1 MSDRV
6 AVIKAKWLACV
17 ICWVALMF
25 VFAVA
30 RWVYGTRGANLV
42 EGLALIALF
51 IIPICAGA
59 SYLKE
64 RWEFRRRSSLPR
76 TSRLPRSFRK
86 KRHWLG
92 PQDMGWWVGI
102 GLAVVWSIGGMLW
115 AADSSPIW
123 IGVGLL
129 LSYLGTNLGDIAFL
143 STHDEQD

>member
-6 AVIKAKWLACV
+6 AVIKAKWLACA

-30 RWVYGTRGANLV
+30 WWVYGTRGANLV
-42 EGLALIALF
+42 GGVALF

-59 SYLKE
+59 SYSKE
-64 RWEFRRRSSLPR
+64 RWEFRRRSS
-76 TSRLPRSFRK
+76 LPRSFRK

-92 PQDMGWWVGI
+92 PQDMRWWVGI

-129 LSYLGTNLGDIAFL
+129 LSYLATNLGDIAFL

>member
-6 AVIKAKWLACV
+6 AVIKAKWLACA

-30 RWVYGTRGANLV
+30 WWVYGTRGANPV
-42 EGLALIALF
+42 EGGALIAF
-51 IIPICAGA
+51 FMVPICAGA
-59 SYLKE
+59 SCLTE
-64 RWEFRRRSSLPR
+64 RWEFRRRASRPP

-86 KRHWLG
+86 KRHWPG

-102 GLAVVWSIGGMLW
+102 GLAVVCSIGGMLW

-129 LSYLGTNLGDIAFL
+129 LGYLGNNLGDIAFL